1 MQKHSSIGCA
11 SGTFTR
17 SRRVEQY
24 MEERAKLPTQFGDM
38 CRESRS
44 VAMVRTLEEWRFNG
58 VERGALAAFIEE
70 VGEL

>member
-1 MQKHSSIGCA
+1 
-11 SGTFTR
+11 
-17 SRRVEQY
+17 